1 HIKFNKFTI
10 FILLICSILFLFW
23 KPVFADPVPIGLAG
37 ASSPLVYLIIYLITY
52 PLVQFI
58 VLETLYFNLLMDF
71 QYPYPF
77 FIPLVTILGILIVE
91 LIAIGIE
98 YFIISSI
105 LSRFYDNDKI
115 KYPINKKS
123 IFYYVTL
130 ANIASFA
137 LGNIAWTFL
146 NPLFS
151 GGYFF

>member
-1 HIKFNKFTI
+1 SLRKSYF
-10 FILLICSILFLFW
+10 LSIAVRIDVFPALS
-23 KPVFADPVPIGLAG
+23 KPLM
-37 ASSPLVYLIIYLITY
+37 ITY